1 MRFPVE
7 RPVVFLV
14 GPTAVGKTALAL
26 ALALELDAEII
37 SADSRLF
44 YRGMNIGTAKPAV
57 EEMRRVPHHLV
68 DVADPWENWS
78 LALFQ
83 REAKDI
89 IERLHEHGKL
99 PLVVGGTGQYVRAL
113 TEGWQVPAQ
122 QPQPVLRKTLE
133 HWAVEVGA
141 QGLHDRLAVLDPDAA
156 QNIDA
161 RNQRRTLRALEVI
174 LMSGQRFSRQ
184 RTRQPLGYHLKMIG
198 LRRGR
203 VDLYARVD
211 ARIEAMLADGLVQE
225 VRGLLESGCGPD
237 LPSMSAIGYGEIC
250 RYLQGEL
257 SLEEALILIKRRT
270 RQFVRRQANWFK
282 ESDPAILWFDIQP
295 GVEAAVRDYI
305 LSETGW
311 QFDGD

>member
-1 MRFPVE
+1 MHFLVE

-44 YRGMNIGTAKPAV
+44 YRGMNIGTAKPTV

-122 QPQPVLRKTLE
+122 QPQPALRQTLE

-156 QNIDA
+156 QSIDA

-184 RTRQPLGYHLKMIG
+184 RTRQPHGYHLKMIG
-198 LRRGR
+198 LRRAR

-237 LPSMSAIGYGEIC
+237 LPSVSAIGYGEIC

-257 SLEEALILIKRRT
+257 SLEEALMLIKRRT